1 MSVNTKK
8 NKRGGRGSSDEDLA
22 CLKKKLNTA
31 DDIDDAIEMLED
43 TQQEPSLLEIKTILI
58 DIQIQLSS
66 ITKDNLE
73 LKNEIEQL
81 KNLVRNQG
89 NDLDELRKSVN
100 FNDNDINQLKQ
111 SIKKI
116 GDEKKQL
123 QDKVLTANNSL
134 NATREKLQ
142 QQVEE
147 SRHLEEE
154 LDNLEQYSRKNSLEI
169 HGVPQDAY
177 TSTEHVVIKV
187 AEALNITVE
196 PEDIEIL
203 HKIYRGKA
211 IIAKFVNHKVKCKL
225 YKERTKLKSVKLSD
239 ILPSYPAT
247 SSRNHRIYL
256 NENLTIR
263 RKHILEEA
271 NRRKRD
277 GTLFSVWTLDGKIFV
292 KTSPTGNTSKI
303 LSVDDLDNL

>member
-1 MSVNTKK
+1 M
-8 NKRGGRGSSDEDLA
+8 
-22 CLKKKLNTA
+22 
-31 DDIDDAIEMLED
+31 
-43 TQQEPSLLEIKTILI
+43 EIKTILI
-58 DIQIQLSS
+58 DIQIQLSF
-66 ITKDNLE
+66 ITKDNLA
-73 LKNEIEQL
+73 LKNEIKQL
-81 KNLVRNQG
+81 KNSVRNQG

-123 QDKVLTANNSL
+123 QDKVLIANNSL

-142 QQVEE
+142 QQLEE
-147 SRHLEEE
+147 S
-154 LDNLEQYSRKNSLEI
+154 DNLEQYSRKNSLEI
-169 HGVPQDAY
+169 HGVAQDAY
-177 TSTEHVVIKV
+177 TSTEQVVIKV

-196 PEDIEIL
+196 LEDIEIS

-211 IIAKFVNHKVKCKL
+211 IIAKFVDHKVKCKL

-256 NENLTIR
+256 NENLTVR
-263 RKHILEEA
+263 SLSRHLLLEIHLKF
-271 NRRKRD
+271 R
-277 GTLFSVWTLDGKIFV
+277 
-292 KTSPTGNTSKI
+292 
-303 LSVDDLDNL
+303 LSTI